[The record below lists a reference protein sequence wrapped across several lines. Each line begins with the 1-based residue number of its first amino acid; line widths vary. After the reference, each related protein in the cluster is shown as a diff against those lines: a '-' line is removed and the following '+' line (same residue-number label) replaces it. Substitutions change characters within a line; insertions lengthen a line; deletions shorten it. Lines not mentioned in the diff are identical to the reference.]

1 MADEKKKILI
11 VEDSKDF
18 LWFLRQSFDN
28 QGFDVFYAE
37 DGEKGLEEAKKE
49 NPDLVL
55 IDIQLPKINGIEM
68 AKKIKEEGLNPKMI
82 FLTNLNDPIHI
93 SEALEAAGESDYI
106 VKIDVNID
114 SVVQRV
120 KDKLEIK

>member
-1 MADEKKKILI
+1 MSDEKKKILI

-18 LWFLRQSFDN
+18 LWFLRQSFEN
-28 QGFDVFYAE
+28 QGFDIFYAE
-37 DGEKGLEEAKKE
+37 DGEQGLEEAKKK

-55 IDIQLPKINGIEM
+55 IDIQLPKMDGIAM

-82 FLTNLNDPIHI
+82 FLTNMNDPIHI

-106 VKIDVNID
+106 VKVDVSIDAVI
-114 SVVQRV
+114 QRV
-120 KDKLEIK
+120 KDKLEVK